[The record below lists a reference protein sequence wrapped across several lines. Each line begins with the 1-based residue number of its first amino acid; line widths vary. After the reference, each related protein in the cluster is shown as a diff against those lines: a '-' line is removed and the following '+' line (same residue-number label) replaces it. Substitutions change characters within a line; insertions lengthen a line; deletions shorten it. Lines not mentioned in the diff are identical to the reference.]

1 MPPIPAP
8 TRVWNISPI
17 KNSIRLKV
25 AHVITLV
32 TMLSLLFSMALVYI
46 VGIRVLK
53 NETIKDYLGMA
64 GILASNVSR
73 CLNEEVADAVA
84 ATNRLVWISACEE
97 ANLRYKGMGIDS
109 IERYMLDMDKKW
121 SDTDRSDNMMA
132 RYLDNESAVMM
143 RNITHDK
150 LDVPEIFITDRMGG
164 LVAASGKTSDFYQA
178 DETWWQGSYNDG
190 KGAVYVGDM
199 GLDASSNVYGITIAV
214 PVRRDRDVVGICK
227 MIVSYER
234 IFGPIKSFYS
244 DKTGHAMIVDRNGHI
259 IFHKEGMPMLE
270 TDLKPDTMNSL
281 VRDKEIALSSLSIH
295 NPATKALVA
304 LHKIDFQYFDKDT
317 MLFAVVE
324 IDMDEALN
332 SVNQMIPALLIV
344 VLLSIFITLPIGL
357 FFGNLLIK
365 PIKALSAAADRIAA
379 GDLDYKI
386 SVHTG
391 DELEQFAETF
401 KNMIFALKES
411 QYKLSKS
418 KADLEKIT
426 KDQKRAISDKTR
438 DLARA
443 QEATLNILED
453 LVEAKNN
460 LEKYSKDLER
470 AVQIKTDFT
479 ATVSHE
485 LRTPLAAIKEGIAIV
500 ADGTAGGVNDRQKEF
515 LNIAKRNVDR
525 LTRLINDVLDFQKL
539 EAGRME
545 MDMKYND
552 INEVI
557 TDVGDT
563 MSTIA
568 QGKGLEFELDLE
580 DGLPMARFDK
590 DKIIQAISNIVS
602 NALRYTDKGGIKIST
617 EKKGDSIRIAISD
630 TGIGIKESDKQ
641 KLFKRFS
648 QLEPI
653 SERRV
658 GGTGLGLAISKDIV
672 DAHNGNIDVV
682 SKPGEGSTFTIT
694 LPINGG

>member
-1 MPPIPAP
+1 
-8 TRVWNISPI
+8 
-17 KNSIRLKV
+17 
-25 AHVITLV
+25 
-32 TMLSLLFSMALVYI
+32 
-46 VGIRVLK
+46 
-53 NETIKDYLGMA
+53 
-64 GILASNVSR
+64 
-73 CLNEEVADAVA
+73 
-84 ATNRLVWISACEE
+84 
-97 ANLRYKGMGIDS
+97 
-109 IERYMLDMDKKW
+109 
-121 SDTDRSDNMMA
+121 
-132 RYLDNESAVMM
+132 
-143 RNITHDK
+143 
-150 LDVPEIFITDRMGG
+150 
-164 LVAASGKTSDFYQA
+164 
-178 DETWWQGSYNDG
+178 
-190 KGAVYVGDM
+190 
-199 GLDASSNVYGITIAV
+199 
-214 PVRRDRDVVGICK
+214 
-227 MIVSYER
+227 
-234 IFGPIKSFYS
+234 
-244 DKTGHAMIVDRNGHI
+244 
-259 IFHKEGMPMLE
+259 
-270 TDLKPDTMNSL
+270 
-281 VRDKEIALSSLSIH
+281 
-295 NPATKALVA
+295 
-304 LHKIDFQYFDKDT
+304 
-317 MLFAVVE
+317 
-324 IDMDEALN
+324 
-332 SVNQMIPALLIV
+332 
-344 VLLSIFITLPIGL
+344 
-357 FFGNLLIK
+357 
-365 PIKALSAAADRIAA
+365 
-379 GDLDYKI
+379 
-386 SVHTG
+386 
-391 DELEQFAETF
+391 
-401 KNMIFALKES
+401 MIFALKES

-470 AVQIKTDFT
+470 AMQIKTDFT

-590 DKIIQAISNIVS
+590 DKIIQTISNIVS